1 MRSSAG
7 SRKPGERRIH
17 SAAWLSNDGDDWVHF
32 PAAIRYAAD
41 NGLVLVIPDAGNSF
55 YNDMAWGQA
64 WHTWLTEEMPALLRQ
79 MVRLPEEREK
89 NFIAGM
95 SMGGYGALRIGL
107 AHPERYA
114 GVASFSGCVDLPMMM
129 EKWASRRHVPSLAR
143 CLARPSDSA
152 AGKYCSACRA
162 GSRTYAGDAAGH
174 FVYCRATGSGT
185 LSHSG
190 AKTGNFEMP

>member
-1 MRSSAG
+1 MAFFTC
-7 SRKPGERRIH
+7 KLY
-17 SAAWLSNDGDDWVHF
+17 SAAMAASTRVRLYYPCDLPPEVGNQVKGVFTLLHGFSNDGDDWVHF

-41 NGLVLVIPDAGNSF
+41 NGLALVIPDAGNSF

-64 WHTWLTEEMPALLRQ
+64 WYTWLTEEMPALLRQ

-114 GVASFSGCVDLPMMM
+114 GVASFSGCVI
-129 EKWASRRHVPSLAR
+129 SL
-143 CLARPSDSA
+143 S
-152 AGKYCSACRA
+152 
-162 GSRTYAGDAAGH
+162 
-174 FVYCRATGSGT
+174 
-185 LSHSG
+185 
-190 AKTGNFEMP
+190 AKTAS